1 VWSGIVFPCDSNQ
14 YTTLG
19 DTVKSAA
26 AFLTMFCHADVL
38 CCAVQVV
45 NSSGVLDCAFHPTQ
59 PWLFTA
65 GADGDV
71 LLWCN

>member
-1 VWSGIVFPCDSNQ
+1 MLLALLLLFSN
-14 YTTLG
+14 
-19 DTVKSAA
+19 S
-26 AFLTMFCHADVL
+26 
-38 CCAVQVV
+38 QVV

-71 LLWCN
+71 MLWCN

>member
-1 VWSGIVFPCDSNQ
+1 MIMVHEIVRLVQVSNMKMLLKSFPPRVR
-14 YTTLG
+14 Y
-19 DTVKSAA
+19 
-26 AFLTMFCHADVL
+26 
-38 CCAVQVV
+38 CCTQVV